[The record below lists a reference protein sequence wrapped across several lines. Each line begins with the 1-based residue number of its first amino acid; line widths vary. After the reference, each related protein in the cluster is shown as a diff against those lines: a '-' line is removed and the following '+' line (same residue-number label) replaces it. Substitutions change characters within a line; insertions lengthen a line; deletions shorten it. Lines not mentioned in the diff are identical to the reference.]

1 VLERPHLLLPL
12 ASSIIYVLGALLVR
26 RAADLGA
33 GLWRTTFVANTLS
46 AVLFLPLKLL
56 GGPGQ
61 PMALWWQ
68 PALLAALLVLG
79 QTLGFLAL
87 TRGDVTVATPVLG
100 FKTILVAILTPLL
113 LGLPL
118 PSHLWWA
125 ASLSTAGIAL
135 LHLTGARHT
144 RRLGISVTAASGA
157 AVAFALFD
165 VLIQRWSPAWGAG
178 QLIPFV
184 MGLGALFSL
193 SFVPFFREPLWKI
206 PPGSWMPLLG
216 GSACISAQG
225 ILLITAVGVFGDAT
239 AINVVY
245 AARSLWMVLAVWTIG
260 HWFHNPEHQLGPRIL
275 GGRLAGATLMT
286 TAIVLVLL

>member
-1 VLERPHLLLPL
+1 MLERPHLLLPL
-12 ASSIIYVLGALLVR
+12 ASSVIYVLGALLVR
-26 RAADLGA
+26 RAADLGV
-33 GLWRTTFVANTLS
+33 GLWRTTFVSNTLS
-46 AVLFLPLKLL
+46 ALLFLPLKLL

-61 PMALWWQ
+61 PITHWWQ
-68 PALLAALLVLG
+68 PAVLAALLVLG

-100 FKTILVAILTPLL
+100 IKTILVAVLTPFL

-118 PSHLWWA
+118 PQHLWWA
-125 ASLSTAGIAL
+125 AGLSTAGIAL
-135 LHLTGARHT
+135 LNLSGTGHPQ
-144 RRLGISVTAASGA
+144 RLGISVAAASGA

-193 SFVPFFREPLWKI
+193 AFIPFFREPLRQI
-206 PPGSWMPLLG
+206 PTGSWMPLLG

-225 ILLITAVGVFGDAT
+225 ILLITAVGVFGDST

-245 AARSLWMVLAVWTIG
+245 SARSLWMVLAVWSIG
-260 HWFHNPEHQLGPRIL
+260 HWFHNAEHRLAPGIL
-275 GGRLAGATLMT
+275 GSRLAGAVLMT
-286 TAIVLVLL
+286 AAIVLALR

>member
-1 VLERPHLLLPL
+1 MLERPHLVLPL
-12 ASSIIYVLGALLVR
+12 ASSVIYVLGALLVR
-26 RAADLGA
+26 RAADLGV
-33 GLWRTTFVANTLS
+33 GLWRTTFVSNTLS
-46 AVLFLPLKLL
+46 ALLFLPLKLL

-61 PMALWWQ
+61 PMAVWWQ
-68 PALLAALLVLG
+68 PATLAALLVLG

-118 PSHLWWA
+118 PPHLWWA
-125 ASLSTAGIAL
+125 AGLSTAGIAL
-135 LHLTGARHT
+135 LNVTGSSHP
-144 RRLGISVTAASGA
+144 RRLGISVSAASGA

-193 SFVPFFREPLWKI
+193 AFIPFFREPLWQI
-206 PPGSWMPLLG
+206 PAGSWMPLLG

-225 ILLITAVGVFGDAT
+225 ILLITAVGVFGDST

-245 AARSLWMVLAVWTIG
+245 SARSLWMVLAVWSIG
-260 HWFHNPEHQLGPRIL
+260 HWFHNAEHRLGPKIL
-275 GGRLAGATLMT
+275 GGRLAGAVLMT
-286 TAIVLVLL
+286 AAIVLALR